1 MATNIVPLTTVSA
14 VKSYLATQTASHSI
28 NYPLPAVAEVT
39 TVLGG
44 TTNFVYRLTFEHPY
58 TTHGLD
64 GAREFQSAI
73 LKHATEYLFSDPK
86 TPFAVRRQKFEA
98 ESLRRLPPKLSAQ
111 SKAIQ
116 IPELFYFD
124 EEHAVLVMEDLCPPS
139 QTGSPE
145 IMHLSIADWCPHPGV
160 GPSGEAIVA
169 ETIGSRLGE
178 YLAALHSL
186 GRAVPGLKPI
196 FEENW
201 EPRDLTIDTTF
212 GAVIPNLDLFGVD
225 LPPAKRSLVTNL
237 MLEMSS
243 RQPLEQDTLIMG
255 DFWYEIC
262 CSYSIIP
269 L

>member
-1 MATNIVPLTTVSA
+1 MATKIVALTTVPA
-14 VKSYLATQTASHSI
+14 VKSYLAAQTASHST
-28 NYPLPAVAEVT
+28 NYPLTAVAEVA
-39 TVLGG
+39 TVRGG
-44 TTNFVYRLTFEHPY
+44 TTNFPAVYRLTFEHPY
-58 TTHGLD
+58 ITHGLD

-86 TPFAVRRQKFEA
+86 TPFAVRCQRFEA
-98 ESLRRLPPKLSAQ
+98 ETLRRLPPTLSAQ

-124 EEHAVLVMEDLCPPS
+124 EEHAVLVMEDLCPRS

-145 IMHLSIADWCPHPGV
+145 IMHLSIADWCSRTGV
-160 GPSGEAIVA
+160 GLSGEAVVA

-196 FEENW
+196 FQENL

-225 LPPAKRSLVTNL
+225 LTPAKRSLV
-237 MLEMSS
+237 S
-243 RQPLEQDTLIMG
+243 RDEFDA
-255 DFWYEIC
+255 
-262 CSYSIIP
+262 
-269 L
+269 